1 MVSLP
6 IVGIKRRVK
15 ELEYHLPFLNSVEND
30 NILNKKARGRAIS
43 FQISDQIYINEDQ
56 KLYGSIFYTRKTM
69 LSSWTISYIV
79 ICIFLIFNQSKKT
92 IKYKNQVAD
101 KLSFILKQL
110 ANICCDWTTM
120 NKAHGSATQFWNFAP
135 IIKPW
140 KKIEDVGVFSSNLS
154 YINLETQVL

>member
-6 IVGIKRRVK
+6 IVGIKRKVK

-69 LSSWTISYIV
+69 LSS
-79 ICIFLIFNQSKKT
+79 
-92 IKYKNQVAD
+92 
-101 KLSFILKQL
+101 
-110 ANICCDWTTM
+110 
-120 NKAHGSATQFWNFAP
+120 
-135 IIKPW
+135 
-140 KKIEDVGVFSSNLS
+140 
-154 YINLETQVL
+154 